1 VYKIKGGDYMDKE
14 NHLSE
19 ILDEILL
26 FDNEIEKLN
35 MELRFDLLSKNKI
48 DTQIYLRKLN
58 IIIKNYGSSLSN
70 FNNTSQ
76 KNITTKLIH

>member
-1 VYKIKGGDYMDKE
+1 MDKE

-48 DTQIYLRKLN
+48 ETKIYFQRLN
-58 IIIKNYGSSLSN
+58 GIMKNYQTSLKN
-70 FNNTSQ
+70 LNNVSKQTCFH
-76 KNITTKLIH
+76 N

>member
-1 VYKIKGGDYMDKE
+1 MIEE

-35 MELRFDLLSKNKI
+35 IDLRFDLLSKNKI
-48 DTQIYLRKLN
+48 ETKNYFQRLN
-58 IIIKNYGSSLSN
+58 GIIKNYQSALRNLNNVTKKYASSVNS
-70 FNNTSQ
+70 FDY
-76 KNITTKLIH
+76 